1 MITKRHVLLR
11 ADASHAIGF
20 GHVGRL
26 YALYEELVAHK
37 LEPVLLFG
45 DRPGPGEDA
54 DKGGLTGWLH
64 DRGLDTTVSAW
75 TKARVLQALDHLH
88 DHTVLVIDGRN
99 LSEDIAPC
107 VRSRKHVKTIVIDD
121 QGSFEVPVHAV
132 VNHNFHAPTLAATYH
147 ATHRLLGRHYAL
159 LRKDIRRLTRGSCRP
174 GGAGGR
180 LRVVVTFGGSDPVG
194 ATARLLRILPTER
207 LLDLV
212 VIEGPA
218 FHPDDSVAASVEL
231 ARAAGHTVEV
241 RRAPRDPGALFA
253 TADAAIAS
261 AGGTLGE
268 LAYLGCPAIAY
279 AIVEDQIPGARAQ
292 AEAGLIAGGRD
303 WTRTDDATLT
313 AELAAFLGD
322 AAWRTALRD
331 HALATIDGDGPRR
344 IITEAI

>member
-1 MITKRHVLLR
+1 MIAKRHVLLR

-45 DRPGPGEDA
+45 DRQGPGEDA
-54 DKGGLTGWLH
+54 DTGGLVGWLH
-64 DRGLDTTVSAW
+64 DRGLDTTISTW
-75 TKARVLQALDHLH
+75 TKDRVLQALDHLH
-88 DHTVLVIDGRN
+88 GHTVLVIDGRP
-99 LSEDIAPC
+99 LAEELAPSA
-107 VRSRKHVKTIVIDD
+107 RTRTHVKTIVIDD
-121 QGSFEVPVHAV
+121 QGQFDVPVHAV
-132 VNHNFHAPTLAATYH
+132 VNHNFHAPALASTYR
-147 ATHRLLGRHYAL
+147 ATHRLLGRRYAL

-174 GGAGGR
+174 STGGR

-194 ATARLLRILPTER
+194 ATARLLRILPSDR

-212 VIEGPA
+212 VIEGPG
-218 FHPDDSVAASVEL
+218 FHPDDSVAAGVEL

-303 WTRTDDATLT
+303 WAITDDATLT
-313 AELAAFLGD
+313 AELQAFLGD
-322 AAWRTALRD
+322 AAWRSALRE

-344 IITEAI
+344 ILTEAI